1 MALRGAPGAMEMLTL
16 TLDRMAGGGM
26 YDQVGGGFAR
36 YSTDAAWRVPH
47 FEKMLYDN
55 AQLAMLYTHAWLAT
69 RRPLYEQ
76 VAKGTLDY
84 LLREMR
90 HAAGGFFSSQ
100 DADTEGEEGRF
111 YTWPWQ
117 ELAALVGMETAESLG
132 ASPEGNW
139 EGTNVL
145 MRPPGDAIEVLE
157 LLSRA
162 RAGRPAPAIDDKVLT
177 AWNALAIRALAEAG
191 RAFREVAYV
200 EAAIDCA
207 RFVSAELRG
216 TEGRLLRSWRDGTK
230 GGPGFSDDHA
240 LLVHGLL
247 SLYETTGDVTWF
259 EEARRTADDLITL
272 FADDDRGG
280 FFQTGSGAEALV
292 IRPKEIQDNSVPSGN
307 SAAAEALQRLAL
319 FTGEVRYERAAV
331 SALRLVRDLMI
342 EVPVMFGAAL
352 CALDLHLG
360 PTYEVAIVGD
370 PAAIQPLLDEVF
382 RSRYLPNVVVA
393 VGDGRTKPV
402 ALLDG
407 RTMVDGKAAA
417 YVCLGFVCEAPA
429 TEPQVLAQQVSG

>member
-1 MALRGAPGAMEMLTL
+1 MEMLTL

-47 FEKMLYDN
+47 FEKMLCDN
-55 AQLAMLYTHAWLAT
+55 AQLALLYTHAWLAT
-69 RRPLYEQ
+69 RTELFQE
-76 VAKGTLDY
+76 VARRTLDY

-111 YTWPWQ
+111 YTWPWD
-117 ELAALVGMETAESLG
+117 ELVALVGADTAKALG
-132 ASPEGNW
+132 ARPEGNW

-145 MRPPGDAIEVLE
+145 MRPPGDATGALE
-157 LLSRA
+157 TLSHARA
-162 RAGRPAPAIDDKVLT
+162 RRAPPTIDDKVLT

-191 RAFREVAYV
+191 RAFGEAAYV
-200 EAAIDCA
+200 LAAIDCA

-216 TEGRLLRSWRDGTK
+216 TKGRLLRSWRDGTK

-280 FFQTGSGAEALV
+280 FFQTGSDAEALV

-307 SAAAEALQRLAL
+307 SAAAEALQRLAM
-319 FTGEVRYERAAV
+319 FTGEARYERAGV
-331 SALRLVRDLMI
+331 SAIRLVRDLMI
-342 EVPVMFGAAL
+342 DVPVMFGAAL
-352 CALDLHLG
+352 CALDLCVG
-360 PTYEVAIVGD
+360 PAMEVAIVGD
-370 PAAIQPLLDEVF
+370 PASRQPLLDEVF
-382 RSRYLPNVVVA
+382 SSRYLPNVVVA
-393 VGDGRTKPV
+393 AGDGYPGPV
-402 ALLDG
+402 ALLRG
-407 RTMVDGKAAA
+407 RSEVDGKAAA
-417 YVCLGFVCEAPA
+417 YVCRGFVCEEPA
-429 TEPQVLAQQVSG
+429 THVAGLNRSLARRGTSPTHL